1 MGIFKYS
8 SQLTECNT
16 IMKIMKLTIK
26 QKDALQTLKDE
37 KTIEVGSSR
46 VNGRTMHALS
56 VRKLIKCP
64 RYANGEFWEMTD
76 AGYEVLS

>member
-1 MGIFKYS
+1 
-8 SQLTECNT
+8 
-16 IMKIMKLTIK
+16 MKLTIK

-37 KTIEVGSSR
+37 KTIEVGSSK
-46 VNGRTMHALS
+46 VNSRTMYALY

-76 AGYEVLS
+76 AGYEALSQPCP